1 MLSNRARPTL
11 RFQFLIN
18 YLYRLPWLSKSHLLC
33 RLWRPISGQA
43 FSEKERPSQRNQ
55 EKLSKQNQGNF
66 LCLQMTEPTRP
77 LIVDFFFLLLFYCKN
92 NVASTSTAAS
102 RMSWSE
108 RQWARAPLPAS
119 KWQRGNIALN
129 SPLEVKPQSLCPFPR
144 DCWRSCPVAMIMRLE
159 FDRKASNRKTYG
171 VNLDARAL
179 RTLGNQRHKAYRPT
193 RDPCPCGPASQVI
206 EEWQT
211 LVAERLGPPENLRL
225 GSLSFRIFTSLRQ
238 GKCFPGQG
246 LGSDK
251 FCTNTPVKLPLRSLS
266 RV

>member
-1 MLSNRARPTL
+1 MKSDRRLGIWAPAGPGQSKKVHCTFAGGSCSPTGQGLPTL

-33 RLWRPISGQA
+33 RLWRPISGQT

-77 LIVDFFFLLLFYCKN
+77 LIVDFFFSSSSIAKN

-171 VNLDARAL
+171 VNLDAPRLAHTREPAAQSL
-179 RTLGNQRHKAYRPT
+179 QANPRPVPLWACQPGH
-193 RDPCPCGPASQVI
+193 RGVANACG
-206 EEWQT
+206 
-211 LVAERLGPPENLRL
+211 
-225 GSLSFRIFTSLRQ
+225 
-238 GKCFPGQG
+238 
-246 LGSDK
+246 
-251 FCTNTPVKLPLRSLS
+251 
-266 RV
+266 